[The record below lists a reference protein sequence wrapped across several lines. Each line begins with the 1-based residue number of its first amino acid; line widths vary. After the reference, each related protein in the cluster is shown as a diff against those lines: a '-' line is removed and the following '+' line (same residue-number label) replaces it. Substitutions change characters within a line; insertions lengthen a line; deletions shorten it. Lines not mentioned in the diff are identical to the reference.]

1 MGSRSTSARL
11 SPSLRAAAA
20 VNVVAMEVEDA
31 EEVVPEVMTVDT
43 TALDLTEAIS
53 VEIWAIRIRG
63 PPEIR
68 AEVVTVEAIEDL
80 STKQN

>member
-1 MGSRSTSARL
+1 M
-11 SPSLRAAAA
+11 
-20 VNVVAMEVEDA
+20 VDA

-43 TALDLTEAIS
+43 TALGLTEAIS

-63 PPEIR
+63 PPEIQ
-68 AEVVTVEAIEDL
+68 AEAVTVEAIEDL